1 MVYTIRAVYEQGKLR
16 LLDPVEL
23 IEGQQIQIAIR
34 QEQEMV
40 RAALGDLLV
49 QPTSPLQDKLDEE
62 ALMRQLDKAFA
73 GQKPL
78 SETII
83 EERREGP

>member
-1 MVYTIRAVYEQGKLR
+1 MVSVRAIYEHGHLR
-16 LLDPVEL
+16 LLDPVDL
-23 IEGQQIQIAIR
+23 QEGQEIHVMIMSERERI
-34 QEQEMV
+34 

-49 QPTSPLQDKLDEE
+49 ETPITTDEDFDEE
-62 ALMRQLDKAFA
+62 QLMKEIEEAFR
-73 GQKPL
+73 GQPPL